1 MTTDRPRSPAPGADG
16 PGRPGRAS
24 RSGRPVRP
32 DRAGRTTGVGLV
44 ARLARAVRTARHDQ
58 VARSSVYLMAA
69 TVSTSALGFLFWVAA
84 ARLFSPS
91 QVGTATSLT
100 NAISLI
106 AYFSLCGLNSTLVRF
121 PAAPERRHA
130 QINRAVLLVFGAG
143 CLLGTG
149 YLLGLPLYGTRL
161 LAVRADPV
169 QAGLIVLFCALS
181 AVNLLTD
188 AVFVGERLAQ
198 YNTLVDGVLQGLAK
212 LGLPFLLTGLGS
224 FGLVASIGGGY
235 AVAVLASLWF
245 LRRRIGLRPTVLGG
259 GTRLREHLG
268 FSAGSY
274 LSSLLNLVPLLV
286 LPLLV
291 LQRLGAEAAAYYFVA
306 FQIANL
312 ANAVPFAVCES
323 MFAEVSA
330 DESRLVP
337 VLRRSARL
345 IVLLQLPA
353 AVALAA
359 GSGLL
364 LRLFGGSYP
373 ARAQGLL
380 VVLAVGTGAVAL
392 NTVGSFALKLV
403 RRMAPLVWSNV
414 VYAVVTVGLAAAWAG
429 RGLIWF
435 GYAWGLGNLASGLI
449 AVLAL
454 ARTPLPGRTT
464 AQQTAAERT
473 TPERTTPERT
483 TAPATPSPAPAGPRT
498 EHAPM
503 RVLVVNAYVR
513 ENAGDAALLAVCLRQ
528 VRAAFPEAVVTVA
541 GMEDPVV
548 HPAFDGAAN
557 IGSIRRY
564 VADAGIGTARRI
576 ARKALGLLALPLVL
590 SLPSRAPGRL
600 LRTLLPTEVW
610 REVEAVEA
618 ADLVVSMGGG
628 YFNARPGLDGYQN
641 VFYVAL
647 PLLLAHRRGVPVV
660 FAPQSFGPFPAP
672 AQRRLAAYV
681 LRRAALVLTR
691 EDVST
696 DILARCGVRG
706 GPVRRAVDSG
716 FAFAPPPRGDWRA
729 RLGVGPE
736 VPLVGVTARQWL
748 AAAEQDRYER
758 ALAQTI
764 DAVRATGA
772 QVVLIPQVTTD
783 YLGDDDRIVDRRIAG
798 HCATPP
804 LRVDERVDF
813 RELKGLY
820 GECAYVLG
828 TRFHSVIFALTSGV
842 PCIAIEYEHKT
853 RGIMRDL
860 GLESWVL
867 PIAEV
872 SAASLG
878 TLVERLR
885 LGREEYL
892 RVLAERMPGYVARA
906 EELPELLRAA
916 ADRTPERVAA

>member
-1 MTTDRPRSPAPGADG
+1 M
-16 PGRPGRAS
+16 
-24 RSGRPVRP
+24 
-32 DRAGRTTGVGLV
+32 RTE
-44 ARLARAVRTARHDQ
+44 RDQLAHGSA
-58 VARSSVYLMAA
+58 YLLAA
-69 TVSTSALGFLFWVAA
+69 TVGTAGLGFLFWVAA
-84 ARLFSPS
+84 ARLFSPA

-121 PAAPERRHA
+121 PAPPERRHA
-130 QINRAVLLVFGAG
+130 QISQALLLVFAAG
-143 CLLGTG
+143 CLLGTA
-149 YLLGLPLYGTRL
+149 YLLGLPLYGARL

-169 QAGLIVLFCALS
+169 QAVLVVLFCALS

-188 AVFVGERLAQ
+188 AVFISERIPQ
-198 YNTLVDGVLQGLAK
+198 YNTLVDGVLQGLGK
-212 LGLPFLLTGLGS
+212 VGLPFLLTGLGA
-224 FGLVASIGGGY
+224 FGLVASVGGGY

-245 LRRRIGLRPTVLGG
+245 LRRRIGLRFTLRGG
-259 GTRLREHLG
+259 GTRLREQLG
-268 FSAGSY
+268 FSVGSY
-274 LSSLLNLVPLLV
+274 LSSLLNLLPLLV

-291 LQRLGAEAAAYYFVA
+291 LQRLGTAAAAYYFVA
-306 FQIANL
+306 FQVANL
-312 ANAVPFAVCES
+312 GNAVSFAVSES

-330 DESRLVP
+330 DESRFVP

-345 IVLLQLPA
+345 IALIQLPGAVLL
-353 AVALAA
+353 AV

-364 LRLFGGSYP
+364 LRLFGGAYP

-380 VVLAVGTGAVAL
+380 VVLAAGTAAVAL

-414 VYAVVTVGLAAAWAG
+414 VYAVVTIGLAALWAG
-429 RGLIWF
+429 HGLVWF
-435 GYAWGLGNLASGLI
+435 GYAWGLGNLASGLF

-454 ARTPLPGRTT
+454 CGTRLPGRSPD
-464 AQQTAAERT
+464 AAPRHAA
-473 TPERTTPERT
+473 PRHAAPGP
-483 TAPATPSPAPAGPRT
+483 TAPPFAPPTSRTEATP
-498 EHAPM
+498 M
-503 RVLVVNAYVR
+503 KVLVVNAYVR

-528 VRAAFPEAVVTVA
+528 VRAAFPQARISVA
-541 GMEDPVV
+541 GMEDRAV

-564 VADAGIGTARRI
+564 VADAAIGTPRRI
-576 ARKALGLLALPLVL
+576 LRKAVGFLAVSLGLLLPPRALARPL
-590 SLPSRAPGRL
+590 ARL
-600 LRTLLPTEVW
+600 LRPLLPAEVR
-610 REVEAVEA
+610 REVDAVAA

-641 VFYVAL
+641 VFYVVL
-647 PLLLAHRRGVPVV
+647 PLLLALRQGVPVV
-660 FAPQSFGPFPAP
+660 LAPQSFGPFPAP

-681 LRRAALVLTR
+681 VRRAALALAR
-691 EDVST
+691 EDVSV
-696 DILARCGVRG
+696 DILAECGVRG
-706 GPVRRAVDSG
+706 TPVRRAVDSG
-716 FAFAPPPRGDWRA
+716 FAFAPPPQGDWRA
-729 RLGVGPE
+729 RLGVGPD

-748 AAAEQDRYER
+748 AADQQEDYER
-758 ALAQTI
+758 ALATTI

-783 YLGDDDRIVDRRIAG
+783 YLGDDDRIVERRIAG
-798 HCATPP
+798 YCATPP
-804 LRVDERVDF
+804 LRVDERVDY

-820 GECAYVLG
+820 AECAYVLG

-885 LGREEYL
+885 TGREEYL
-892 RVLAERMPGYVARA
+892 RTLAERLPGYVARA

-916 ADRTPERVAA
+916 TARRPVGASA